1 LVCVIGVIMGLLG
14 SAIAVLKHLRD
25 IEPN

>member
-1 LVCVIGVIMGLLG
+1 VIGVIMGLLG